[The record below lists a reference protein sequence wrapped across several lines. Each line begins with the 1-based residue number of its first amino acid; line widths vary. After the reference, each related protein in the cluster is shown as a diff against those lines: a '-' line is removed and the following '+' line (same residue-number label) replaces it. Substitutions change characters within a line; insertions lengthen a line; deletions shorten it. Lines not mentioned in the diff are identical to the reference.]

1 MSDCT
6 LTQDSFYFIL
16 YISKLCTYSTVWL
29 LYGWYHIKLLPSLC
43 TFCEHH
49 TTMHHFTVS
58 LHSKPHTYKGACV
71 FRCNLSLVLL
81 AKWPGSFTCYCDNT
95 RVVRIS
101 KLESAQK
108 VDPEEEIF
116 PLPFG
121 HESGVLPLSYPRSP
135 HLMRNTY
142 GIRCKTHDIR
152 CAPGIRHHTPGIT
165 WH

>member
-1 MSDCT
+1 MSDCRLSWGFLNIHRSGV
-6 LTQDSFYFIL
+6 LTVLFGCYMAGATWNCCRL
-16 YISKLCTYSTVWL
+16 
-29 LYGWYHIKLLPSLC
+29 GA
-43 TFCEHH
+43 FCVHH